1 MKPIDLYHGSK
12 IILEHPYP
20 CGGKPYNDY
29 GYGFYCTRDLE
40 LANEWSC
47 TEGGGGFANH
57 YLLNMDG
64 LRVLHLNTCQYH
76 ILNWLAILL
85 QNRSFSVPE
94 GIMSQAKT
102 YLLDTF
108 LPPYTD
114 YDLIVGYRADD
125 SYFKFSRAFLAGS
138 ISLEHLKQAM
148 NLGKLGEQTV
158 LKSENAF
165 AQLQFV
171 DALPADYN
179 VYFVRR
185 QARDRR
191 ADEDYRNLASGPRVL
206 EGTYILDILRQGWKN
221 DDARLR

>member
-1 MKPIDLYHGSK
+1 
-12 IILEHPYP
+12 
-20 CGGKPYNDY
+20 
-29 GYGFYCTRDLE
+29 
-40 LANEWSC
+40 
-47 TEGGGGFANH
+47 
-57 YLLNMDG
+57 MDG
-64 LRVLHLNTCQYH
+64 LRVLHLNTGQYH
-76 ILNWLAILL
+76 ILTWLAILL

-138 ISLEHLKQAM
+138 ISLEQLKQAM